1 MPLRFPAHRPTDS
14 AAGGTSTSS
23 SKIDIKREPEDERII
38 EATIIEPLVFTGP
51 SEAGDDEDEDEDES
65 EVRGRDHGGDS
76 GIGTSMES
84 EGARDSAMG
93 LQRRRSRLSGQ
104 TTPK

>member
-1 MPLRFPAHRPTDS
+1 M
-14 AAGGTSTSS
+14 SS
-23 SKIDIKREPEDERII
+23 SRMDIKREPEDERII
-38 EATIIEPLVFTGP
+38 EATAIEPLVATGP
-51 SEAGDDEDEDEDES
+51 SEAGDDEDEDEDEA
-65 EVRGRDHGGDS
+65 RGRDHGGDS

-84 EGARDSAMG
+84 EGVRDSAMG